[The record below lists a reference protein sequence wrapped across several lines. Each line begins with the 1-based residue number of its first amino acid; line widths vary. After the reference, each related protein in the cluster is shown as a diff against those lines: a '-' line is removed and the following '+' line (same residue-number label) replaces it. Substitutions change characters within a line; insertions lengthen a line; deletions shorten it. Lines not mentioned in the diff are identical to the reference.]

1 MSRSRASALLA
12 SIAVILSM
20 TLGVSTFT
28 ATAAS
33 ATHKVSYPAE
43 PPKLVV
49 NKGVVKYGVTVKA
62 TGSKFKAK
70 EKITITVKFLPKGK
84 NKYTVKTVTGY
95 ADKKGKFTY
104 NVKTKKPG
112 TIILTARGKT
122 SKKSA
127 SASIYVIDKKK
138 HGKRGFA
145 MQPAAFTGGPTS
157 TPQAGAPASDTAS
170 LALAGMAI
178 AAMAGGAVVAVR
190 RRRRAGIAA

>member
-20 TLGVSTFT
+20 ALGVSTFT

-33 ATHKVSYPAE
+33 AAPKGPYPAA
-43 PPKLVV
+43 PPTLVV
-49 NKGVVKYGVTVKA
+49 NKGVVKYGITVRA
-62 TGSKFKAK
+62 TGKKFKAK

-84 NKYTVKTVTGY
+84 NKYTVKTVTVK
-95 ADKKGKFTY
+95 ADRNGFFFY
-104 NVKTKKPG
+104 NVRTKKPG

-145 MQPAAFTGGPTS
+145 MQPAAFTGGPAGS
-157 TPQAGAPASDTAS
+157 TPPADNTAS
-170 LALAGMAI
+170 LALAGMAV

>member
-20 TLGVSTFT
+20 ALGVSTFT

-33 ATHKVSYPAE
+33 AAPKVSYPAA
-43 PPKLVV
+43 PPTLKV
-49 NKGVVKYGVTVKA
+49 NKGVVKYGITVRA
-62 TGSKFKAK
+62 TGKKFKGK
-70 EKITITVKFLPKGK
+70 EKVSLRIKFLPKGK
-84 NKYTVKTVTGY
+84 SKYTVKFVTVK
-95 ADKKGKFTY
+95 ADRNGFFTY

-112 TIILTARGKT
+112 TFVLTAKGTK

-127 SASIYVIDKKK
+127 SVSIYVLDKKK

-145 MQPAAFTGGPTS
+145 MTPAAFTGGPSNVQGGSATS
-157 TPQAGAPASDTAS
+157 DPASI
-170 LALAGMAI
+170 ALAGMAL

-190 RRRRAGIAA
+190 RRRRASIAA

>member
-1 MSRSRASALLA
+1 MA
-12 SIAVILSM
+12 
-20 TLGVSTFT
+20 LGVSTFT

-33 ATHKVSYPAE
+33 AAPKGTYPAA
-43 PPKLVV
+43 PPTLVV
-49 NKGVVKYGVTVKA
+49 NKGVVKYGITVRA
-62 TGSKFKAK
+62 TGKKYKAK

-84 NKYTVKTVTGY
+84 NKYTVKTVTVK
-95 ADKKGKFTY
+95 ADRNGFFTY

-112 TIILTARGKT
+112 TFVLTARGKT

-145 MQPAAFTGGPTS
+145 LAPVAYTGGS
-157 TPQAGAPASDTAS
+157 TNAPQAGAPTSDTAS

-178 AAMAGGAVVAVR
+178 AAMAGGAVVATR
-190 RRRRAGIAA
+190 RRRRASIAA